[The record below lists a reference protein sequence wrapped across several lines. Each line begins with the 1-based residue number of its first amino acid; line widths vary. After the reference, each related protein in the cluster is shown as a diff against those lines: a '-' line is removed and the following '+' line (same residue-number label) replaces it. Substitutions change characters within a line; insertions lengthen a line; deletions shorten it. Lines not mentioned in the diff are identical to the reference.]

1 MAAYDPVKTIGPRGH
16 SATAANAGSA
26 CDVGSVKSAVDP
38 EVGSEVRAER
48 RWH

>member
-26 CDVGSVKSAVDP
+26 CDVGSVKSEVNL
-38 EVGSEVRAER
+38 EVGSKVRAER
-48 RWH
+48 HWH